1 MNAKRTLMRHGPR
14 KLAFT
19 LSSALLLLVVACS
32 SGGSTT
38 SATSVGAG
46 CASGGTC
53 AGGLCAQSQDFP
65 GGYCTQACSLSD
77 PTSCPAGS
85 VCIDDASGVPQDAGV
100 TAICY
105 QTCQTNA
112 DCRSGYAC
120 LEKANHM
127 VCRNGG

>member
-1 MNAKRTLMRHGPR
+1 MPR
-14 KLAFT
+14 FVLA
-19 LSSALLLLVVACS
+19 LVVVVGLAACS
-32 SGGSTT
+32 SSSSSSNATQAGGSC
-38 SATSVGAG
+38 SDS
-46 CASGGTC
+46 SQC
-53 AGGLCAQSQDFP
+53 AGGICVHSQDFP
-65 GGYCTQACSLSD
+65 NGYCTQGCSLSD
-77 PTSCPAGS
+77 PSSCPAGS

-100 TAICY
+100 SAVCY